1 MEERLTGAFVA
12 LGTFDGLH
20 LGHKAVITAEKT
32 EYQRKLALMFT
43 KHPQLSLKGEAP
55 GALITPEKEKE
66 ILSGWGVTAEYI
78 DFSDICNLT
87 PEAFVDDILIKKF
100 NASSVACGFNYRFG
114 KDAEGDAKAL
124 LRLCAEREIKVT
136 VVDAV
141 EYENETI
148 SSTRIRQA
156 LREGRMKDVKN
167 MLGRYFSYDFLVVH
181 GDERGRVLGSP
192 TINQFFDEGF
202 AVPRFGVYASFTVVD
217 GKTYPSVTNI
227 GVRPTFKNSEKRSET
242 NILGFNGDLYGKHPE
257 VFIVEKMREEM
268 KFSSLDELK
277 SQIDKDKES
286 ALAILKGENIYGI

>member
-66 ILSGWGVTAEYI
+66 ILSGWGVTAEYV
-78 DFSDICNLT
+78 DFSQICNLT

-114 KDAEGDAKAL
+114 KDASGDAKAL

-192 TINQFFDEGF
+192 TINQFFDEDF
-202 AVPRFGVYASFTVVD
+202 AVPQFGVYASFTVVD
-217 GKTYPSVTNI
+217 GKKYPSVTNI

>member
-66 ILSGWGVTAEYI
+66 ILSGWGVTAEYV
-78 DFSDICNLT
+78 DFSQIWNLT

-114 KDAEGDAKAL
+114 KDASGDAKAL

-141 EYENETI
+141 EYENETV

-192 TINQFFDEGF
+192 TINQFFDEDF
-202 AVPRFGVYASFTVVD
+202 AVPQFGVYASFTVVD
-217 GKTYPSVTNI
+217 GKKYPSVTNI

-242 NILGFNGDLYGKHPE
+242 NIIGFDGDLYGKHPE

-277 SQIDKDKES
+277 TQIDKDKES

>member
-43 KHPQLSLKGEAP
+43 EHPQLSLRGVAP

-66 ILSGWGVTAEYI
+66 VLAGWGVTAEYV
-78 DFSDICNLT
+78 DFSDVCKLT
-87 PEAFVDDILIKKF
+87 PEAFVDDILIKKY

-114 KDAEGDAKAL
+114 KSASGDAKTL

-136 VVDAV
+136 VAQPV
-141 EYENETI
+141 EYDGEAV

-167 MLGRYFSYDFLVVH
+167 MLGRYFSYDFEVVH

-192 TINQFFDEGF
+192 TINQFFTEDF
-202 AVPRFGVYASFTVVD
+202 AVPQFGVYASFTVID
-217 GKTYPSVTNI
+217 GKIYPSVTNI
-227 GVRPTFKNSEKRSET
+227 GIRPTFRNSEKRSET
-242 NILGFNGDLYGKHPE
+242 NIIGFNGDLYGKHPE
-257 VFIVEKMREEM
+257 VFIVEKLREEM

-286 ALAILKGENIYGI
+286 ALAVLKGEKIYGI

>member
-66 ILSGWGVTAEYI
+66 ILSGWGVTAEYV
-78 DFSDICNLT
+78 DFSQICNLT

-114 KDAEGDAKAL
+114 KDASGDAKAL

-217 GKTYPSVTNI
+217 GKKYPSVTNI

>member
-66 ILSGWGVTAEYI
+66 ILSGWGVTAEYV
-78 DFSDICNLT
+78 DFSQICNLT

-217 GKTYPSVTNI
+217 GKKYPSVTNI

-286 ALAILKGENIYGI
+286 ALAILKGENVYGI

>member
-78 DFSDICNLT
+78 DFSQICNLT
-87 PEAFVDDILIKKF
+87 PEAFVDDILIKKY

-141 EYENETI
+141 EYENETV

-192 TINQFFDEGF
+192 TINQFFDEDF
-202 AVPRFGVYASFTVVD
+202 AVPQFGVYASFTVVD

>member
-66 ILSGWGVTAEYI
+66 ILSGWGVTAEYV
-78 DFSDICNLT
+78 DFSQICNLT

-114 KDAEGDAKAL
+114 KDASGDAKAL

-141 EYENETI
+141 EYENETV

-192 TINQFFDEGF
+192 TINQFFDEDF
-202 AVPRFGVYASFTVVD
+202 AVPQFGVYASFTVVD

>member
-66 ILSGWGVTAEYI
+66 ILSGWGVTAEYV
-78 DFSDICNLT
+78 DFSQICNLT

-141 EYENETI
+141 EYENETV

-192 TINQFFDEGF
+192 TINQFFDEDF
-202 AVPRFGVYASFTVVD
+202 AVPQFGVYASFTVVD
-217 GKTYPSVTNI
+217 GKKYPSVTNI

>member
-66 ILSGWGVTAEYI
+66 ILSGWGVTAEYV
-78 DFSDICNLT
+78 DFSQICNLT
-87 PEAFVDDILIKKF
+87 SEAFVDDILIKKF

-114 KDAEGDAKAL
+114 KDASGDAKAL

-141 EYENETI
+141 EYENETV

-181 GDERGRVLGSP
+181 GDERGRELGSP
-192 TINQFFDEGF
+192 TINQFFDEDF
-202 AVPRFGVYASFTVVD
+202 AVPQFGVYASFTVVD
-217 GKTYPSVTNI
+217 GKKYPSVTNI

-277 SQIDKDKES
+277 TQIDKDKES

>member
-1 MEERLTGAFVA
+1 
-12 LGTFDGLH
+12 
-20 LGHKAVITAEKT
+20 
-32 EYQRKLALMFT
+32 MFT
-43 KHPQLSLKGEAP
+43 KPPQISLKGEAP

-66 ILSGWGVTAEYI
+66 ILSGWGVTAEYV
-78 DFSDICNLT
+78 DFSQICNLT

-114 KDAEGDAKAL
+114 KDASGDAKAL

-141 EYENETI
+141 EYENETV

-192 TINQFFDEGF
+192 TINQFFDEDF
-202 AVPRFGVYASFTVVD
+202 AVPQFGVYASFTVVD
-217 GKTYPSVTNI
+217 GKKYPSVTNI

-242 NILGFNGDLYGKHPE
+242 NIIGFDGDLYGKHPE

>member
-66 ILSGWGVTAEYI
+66 ILSGWGVTAEYV
-78 DFSDICNLT
+78 DFSQICNLT

-114 KDAEGDAKAL
+114 KDASGDAKAL

-141 EYENETI
+141 EYKNETV

-192 TINQFFDEGF
+192 TINQFFDEDF
-202 AVPRFGVYASFTVVD
+202 AVPQFGVYASFTVVD

-268 KFSSLDELK
+268 KFSSFDELK

>member
-66 ILSGWGVTAEYI
+66 ILSGWGVTAEYV
-78 DFSDICNLT
+78 DFSQICNLT

-114 KDAEGDAKAL
+114 KDASGDAKAL

-141 EYENETI
+141 EYENETV

-192 TINQFFDEGF
+192 TINQFFDEDF
-202 AVPRFGVYASFTVVD
+202 AVPQFGVYASFTVVD
-217 GKTYPSVTNI
+217 GKKYPSVTNI

-242 NILGFNGDLYGKHPE
+242 NIIGFDGDLYGKHPE

-286 ALAILKGENIYGI
+286 ALAILKEENIYGI

>member
-55 GALITPEKEKE
+55 GALITPEKEQE
-66 ILSGWGVTAEYI
+66 ILSGWGVTAEYV
-78 DFSDICNLT
+78 DFSQICNLT

-114 KDAEGDAKAL
+114 KDASGDAKAL

-141 EYENETI
+141 EYENETV

-192 TINQFFDEGF
+192 TINQFFDEDF
-202 AVPRFGVYASFTVVD
+202 AVPQFGVYASFTVVD
-217 GKTYPSVTNI
+217 GKKYPSVTNI

-242 NILGFNGDLYGKHPE
+242 NIIGFDGDLYGKHPE

-277 SQIDKDKES
+277 TQIDKDKES

>member
-78 DFSDICNLT
+78 DFSQICNLT

-192 TINQFFDEGF
+192 TINQFFDEDF
-202 AVPRFGVYASFTVVD
+202 AVPQFGVYASFTVVD
-217 GKTYPSVTNI
+217 GKKYPSVTNI

>member
-78 DFSDICNLT
+78 DFSQICNLT

-141 EYENETI
+141 EYENETV

-192 TINQFFDEGF
+192 TINQFFDEDF
-202 AVPRFGVYASFTVVD
+202 AVPQFGVYASFTVVD

>member
-66 ILSGWGVTAEYI
+66 ILSGWGVTAEYV
-78 DFSDICNLT
+78 DFSQICNLT

-114 KDAEGDAKAL
+114 KDASGDAKAL

-141 EYENETI
+141 EYENETV

-192 TINQFFDEGF
+192 TINQFFDEDF
-202 AVPRFGVYASFTVVD
+202 AVPQFGVYASFTVVD
-217 GKTYPSVTNI
+217 GKKYPSVTNI

-242 NILGFNGDLYGKHPE
+242 NIIGFDGDLYGKHPE

-277 SQIDKDKES
+277 TQIDKDKES

>member
-32 EYQRKLALMFT
+32 EYQRKIALMFNQ
-43 KHPQLSLKGEAP
+43 HPQVSLTGENP
-55 GALITPEKEKE
+55 GELITPKKERE
-66 ILSGWGVTAEYI
+66 ILAEWGVTAEYI
-78 DFSDICNLT
+78 DFSQICNLT

-114 KDAEGDAKAL
+114 KDASGDAKAL

-192 TINQFFDEGF
+192 TINQFFDEDF
-202 AVPRFGVYASFTVVD
+202 AVPQFGVYASFTVVD
-217 GKTYPSVTNI
+217 GKKYPSVTNI

-257 VFIVEKMREEM
+257 VFIVEKMRDEM

>member
-66 ILSGWGVTAEYI
+66 ILSGWGVTAEYV
-78 DFSDICNLT
+78 DFSQICNLT

-114 KDAEGDAKAL
+114 KDASGDAKAL

-141 EYENETI
+141 EYENETV

-192 TINQFFDEGF
+192 TINQFFDEDF
-202 AVPRFGVYASFTVVD
+202 AVPQFGVYASFTVVD
-217 GKTYPSVTNI
+217 GKKYPSVTNI

>member
-43 KHPQLSLKGEAP
+43 RHPQFSLKGEAP
-55 GALITPEKEKE
+55 CALITPEKEKE
-66 ILSGWGVTAEYI
+66 VLAGWGVTAEYI
-78 DFSDICNLT
+78 DFSDVCDLT
-87 PEAFVDDILIKKF
+87 PEAFVDDILIKKY

-114 KDAEGDAKAL
+114 KNASGDAKTL

-136 VVDAV
+136 VAQPV
-141 EYENETI
+141 EYEVEPV

-167 MLGRYFSYDFLVVH
+167 MLGRYFSYDFEVVH

-192 TINQFFDEGF
+192 TINQFFTEGF
-202 AVPRFGVYASFTVVD
+202 AVPQFGVYASFTVVD

-227 GVRPTFKNSEKRSET
+227 GIRPTFRNSEKRSET
-242 NILGFNGDLYGKHPE
+242 NIVGFKGDLYGKHPE
-257 VFIVEKMREEM
+257 VFIVEKLREEI

-277 SQIDKDKES
+277 AQIEKDRES
-286 ALAILKGENIYGI
+286 ALAILKGEKIYGI

>member
-66 ILSGWGVTAEYI
+66 ILSGWGVTAEYV
-78 DFSDICNLT
+78 DFSQICNLT

-114 KDAEGDAKAL
+114 KDASGDAKAL

-141 EYENETI
+141 EYENETV

-217 GKTYPSVTNI
+217 GKKYPSVTNI

>member
-78 DFSDICNLT
+78 DFSQICNLT

-114 KDAEGDAKAL
+114 KDASGDAKAL

>member
-66 ILSGWGVTAEYI
+66 ILSGWGVTAEYV
-78 DFSDICNLT
+78 DFSQICNLT

-114 KDAEGDAKAL
+114 KDASGDAKAL

-141 EYENETI
+141 EYENETV

-202 AVPRFGVYASFTVVD
+202 AVPQFGVYASFTVVD
-217 GKTYPSVTNI
+217 GKKYPSVTNI

>member
-66 ILSGWGVTAEYI
+66 ILSGWGVTAEYV
-78 DFSDICNLT
+78 DFSQICNLT

-114 KDAEGDAKAL
+114 KDASGDAKAL

-141 EYENETI
+141 EYENETV

-192 TINQFFDEGF
+192 TINQFFDEDF
-202 AVPRFGVYASFTVVD
+202 AVPQFGVYASFTVVD
-217 GKTYPSVTNI
+217 GKKYPSVTNI

-242 NILGFNGDLYGKHPE
+242 NIIGFDGDLYGKHPE